1 MSVISFTPTLL
12 PVSNKLKSLLN
23 QTLCDYLTQATQLNQ
38 QSADRYTFNFRD
50 TSYDA
55 ENGGFRPVEIAI
67 NQQSSGEWNIEYITE
82 FAYFGN
88 YYPELERSIDFDISN
103 NCWFTSYSGWLSLK
117 THQQDAKE
125 LYQLWEGNFLAYVD
139 MDAYDQIKVSC

>member
-1 MSVISFTPTLL
+1 MSAIPFTPTLL

-23 QTLCDYLTQATQLNQ
+23 QALCNYLTQAIQLNQ
-38 QSADRYTFNFRD
+38 QSSDRYTFNFRD

-67 NQQSSGEWNIEYITE
+67 SQQPSGEWNIEYITE
-82 FAYFGN
+82 FAYFSS

-103 NCWFTSYSGWLSLK
+103 NSWFTSHSGWLSFK
-117 THQQDAKE
+117 THQKDVKE

>member
-55 ENGGFRPVEIAI
+55 ENGGFRPVEMTI

-88 YYPELERSIDFDISN
+88 YYPELEKVWILILVIIVGLLLIVVGYRLKP
-103 NCWFTSYSGWLSLK
+103 TSKMQKSYING
-117 THQQDAKE
+117 
-125 LYQLWEGNFLAYVD
+125 G
-139 MDAYDQIKVSC
+139 KVTS

>member
-1 MSVISFTPTLL
+1 MIEQQYGELQLPLALHCHLEKLL
-12 PVSNKLKSLLN
+12 SCYTIPV
-23 QTLCDYLTQATQLNQ
+23 QATRLVINYKALDYYQTKQGLH
-38 QSADRYTFNFRD
+38 
-50 TSYDA
+50 
-55 ENGGFRPVEIAI
+55 PVEIAI

-82 FAYFGN
+82 FAYFGS
-88 YYPELERSIDFDISN
+88 YYPELERSMDFDISN

-125 LYQLWEGNFLAYVD
+125 LYQLWEGNFLTYVD

>member
-1 MSVISFTPTLL
+1 MAVISFTPTLL

-23 QTLCDYLTQATQLNQ
+23 QALYDYLTQTTQLNR

-50 TSYDA
+50 ASYDA

-67 NQQSSGEWNIEYITE
+67 SQQSSGEWNIEYITE
-82 FAYFGN
+82 FAYFRS
-88 YYPELERSIDFDISN
+88 YYPELERSMDFDISN
-103 NCWFTSYSGWLSLK
+103 NSWFTSHSGWLSLK

-125 LYQLWEGNFLAYVD
+125 LYQLWEGNFIAYVE
-139 MDAYDQIKVSC
+139 MEAYDQIKVSG

>member
-23 QTLCDYLTQATQLNQ
+23 QALCDYLTQATQLNQ
-38 QSADRYTFNFRD
+38 QSADRYTFSFKD

-67 NQQSSGEWNIEYITE
+67 NQQPSGEWNIEYITE

-88 YYPELERSIDFDISN
+88 YYPELERSMDFDISN
-103 NCWFTSYSGWLSLK
+103 NSWFTSYSSWLSLK
-117 THQQDAKE
+117 THLQDAKE

>member
-12 PVSNKLKSLLN
+12 PISNKLKSLLN
-23 QTLCDYLTQATQLNQ
+23 QTLCNYHTQAIQLNR
-38 QSADRYTFNFRD
+38 QSAKRYTFNFRD

-55 ENGGFRPVEIAI
+55 ENGGFRPIEIAI
-67 NQQSSGEWNIEYITE
+67 NQQSSDEWSIEYITE

-88 YYPELERSIDFDISN
+88 YYPELERSIDFDITN
-103 NCWFTSYSGWLSLK
+103 NCWFTSHSGWLSLK
-117 THQQDAKE
+117 TNQQDANE

-139 MDAYDQIKVSC
+139 MEAYDQIKVNC